1 MIYLNFTYASVFRI
15 PSLSRNAPASRAGPN
30 DRPEQSLGYLLWEK
44 KTTMKTNLIL
54 AAVIAGFAATVATQA
69 AALPCAD
76 SKHVQAQ
83 LTALHGEVLTH
94 SGRLQNSNI
103 LQLFM
108 NERDESWSILERWSR
123 KFGPG
128 VKMDRMM
135 KVTIQNDKTKE
146 PFARI
151 QSPCCA

>member
-1 MIYLNFTYASVFRI
+1 MTGQNRVWVTFF
-15 PSLSRNAPASRAGPN
+15 
-30 DRPEQSLGYLLWEK
+30 EK
-44 KTTMKTNLIL
+44 KATMKTNLIL

-94 SGRLQNSNI
+94 SGRLENSNI

-108 NERDESWSILERWSR
+108 DERDESWSILVQVPSR
-123 KFGPG
+123 GLTCMVSSGYGYEAG
-128 VKMDRMM
+128 VMNGVFDQVDLIPM
-135 KVTIQNDKTKE
+135 
-146 PFARI
+146 
-151 QSPCCA
+151 S

>member
-1 MIYLNFTYASVFRI
+1 MISKTVLAIVG
-15 PSLSRNAPASRAGPN
+15 SL
-30 DRPEQSLGYLLWEK
+30 
-44 KTTMKTNLIL
+44 
-54 AAVIAGFAATVATQA
+54 VATQA

-83 LTALHGEVLTH
+83 LTALHGEVQTH